1 MAECIHGFEDGLC
14 DICFPRQ
21 APEPVRRAATA
32 TVRRPAASR
41 TSGGGVTTTRP
52 QPKRTS
58 ARPTMLLNTQRVYHV
73 THLRN
78 LEAIVIDEAIRA
90 DAAPEVDVS
99 SATTRELRRSAELAT
114 GGTVADRVPFQLSP
128 NASRWN
134 ELRSGAAGAHWS
146 DAARAANP
154 LEFVILV
161 TSAGAVGPDV
171 IFANGDAAAPATRFA
186 AGDDGTA
193 LLRATFALDPELLD
207 AELLAPSPVPFSAVT
222 LIGVANEPVRDQVRQ
237 LLADA
242 GVGHDSAGRSSG
254 AAPKVAVYPPWFQAE

>member
-21 APEPVRRAATA
+21 APEPARRVGVAT
-32 TVRRPAASR
+32 TRRPAASR
-41 TSGGGVTTTRP
+41 SATGTATRP

-90 DAAPEVDVS
+90 DASPEVDVS
-99 SATTRELRRSAELAT
+99 SATTRELRAAVELAS

-128 NASRWN
+128 NAERWD
-134 ELRSGAAGAHWS
+134 ELRSGAAGPHWS

-171 IFANGDAAAPATRFA
+171 LFANGDAAAPATRFA
-186 AGDDGTA
+186 AGDAGTA
-193 LLRATFALDPELLD
+193 LLRATYALDPELLD
-207 AELLAPSPVPFSAVT
+207 AELLAAAPVPFSAIT
-222 LIGVANEPVRDQVRQ
+222 LVGVANEPVRDQVRQ
-237 LLADA
+237 LLSD
-242 GVGHDSAGRSSG
+242 VGG

>member
-1 MAECIHGFEDGLC
+1 LAECIHGFEEGLC

-21 APEPVRRAATA
+21 APEPVRRATATA
-32 TVRRPAASR
+32 RRPAASR
-41 TSGGGVTTTRP
+41 SGGSGATTRV
-52 QPKRTS
+52 QPARTS
-58 ARPTMLLNTQRVYHV
+58 SRPTMLLNTQRVYHV

-90 DAAPEVDVS
+90 DASPEVDVS
-99 SATTRELRRSAELAT
+99 SATTRELRRSTELAT
-114 GGTVADRVPFQLSP
+114 GGSVADRVPFQLSP
-128 NASRWN
+128 NAERWN
-134 ELRSGAAGAHWS
+134 ELRTGAKGVHWS

-186 AGDDGTA
+186 VGDDGTA
-193 LLRATFALDPELLD
+193 LLRATYALDPELLD
-207 AELLAPSPVPFSAVT
+207 AELLAAAPVPFSAIT
-222 LIGVANEPVRDQVRQ
+222 LVGVANEPVRDQVRE

-242 GVGHDSAGRSSG
+242 GVGHDSNGRSGG
-254 AAPKVAVYPPWFQAE
+254 AAPKVAVYPPWFQGE

>member
-21 APEPVRRAATA
+21 APEPVRRVGVTTA
-32 TVRRPAASR
+32 RRPAASGTRSAAPRVQAPR
-41 TSGGGVTTTRP
+41 TS
-52 QPKRTS
+52 S
-58 ARPTMLLNTQRVYHV
+58 RPTMLLNTQRVYHV

-90 DAAPEVDVS
+90 HAAPEVDVS
-99 SATTRELRRSAELAT
+99 SATTRELRASAELAS

-128 NASRWN
+128 NSSRWN

-146 DAARAANP
+146 DAAREANP

-171 IFANGDAAAPATRFA
+171 LFANGDAAAPATRFA
-186 AGDDGTA
+186 AGDAGTA
-193 LLRATFALDPELLD
+193 LLRASYALDPELLD
-207 AELLAPSPVPFSAVT
+207 AELLAAAPVPFSAIT
-222 LIGVANEPVRDQVRQ
+222 LVGVANEPVRDLVRQ
-237 LLADA
+237 LLAD
-242 GVGHDSAGRSSG
+242 VGG
-254 AAPKVAVYPPWFQAE
+254 AAPKVAVYPPWFQGD

>member
-1 MAECIHGFEDGLC
+1 MAECIHGFDEGLC
-14 DICFPRQ
+14 DICFPRR

-32 TVRRPAASR
+32 TARRPAASR
-41 TSGGGVTTTRP
+41 SPGSTSPAARA
-52 QPKRTS
+52 S
-58 ARPTMLLNTQRVYHV
+58 AKPSLLLSTQRIYHV

-90 DAAPEVDVS
+90 DAVPEVDIS
-99 SATTRELRRSAELAT
+99 SATTRELRRSTELAA
-114 GGTVADRVPFQLSP
+114 GGTVADRVTFQLSP
-128 NASRWN
+128 NAARWN
-134 ELRSGAAGAHWS
+134 EVRNGALGAHWS

-186 AGDDGTA
+186 SGDDGTV
-193 LLRATFALDPELLD
+193 LLRATAALDPELRD
-207 AELLAPSPVPFSAVT
+207 AELLAASPVPFSAIT

-242 GVGHDSAGRSSG
+242 GVGHGGG
-254 AAPKVAVYPPWFQAE
+254 AAPKVAVYPPWFQAV

>member
-1 MAECIHGFEDGLC
+1 LAECIHGFEDGLC

-21 APEPVRRAATA
+21 APEPVRRAATTTA
-32 TVRRPAASR
+32 RRPAASR
-41 TSGGGVTTTRP
+41 SSGGVATTTRP

-99 SATTRELRRSAELAT
+99 SATTRELRRSVELAS

-134 ELRSGAAGAHWS
+134 ELRSGAAGVHWS

-193 LLRATFALDPELLD
+193 LLRATFALDPELVD
-207 AELLAPSPVPFSAVT
+207 AELLAAAPVPFSAIT
-222 LIGVANEPVRDQVRQ
+222 LVGVANEPVRDQVRQ
-237 LLADA
+237 LLAD
-242 GVGHDSAGRSSG
+242 VGG
-254 AAPKVAVYPPWFQAE
+254 AAPKVAVYPPWFQAD

>member
-21 APEPVRRAATA
+21 APEPVRRAGVATA
-32 TVRRPAASR
+32 RRPAASGTR
-41 TSGGGVTTTRP
+41 TVTGARP

-58 ARPTMLLNTQRVYHV
+58 SRPTMLLNTQRVYHV

-90 DAAPEVDVS
+90 DASPEVDVS
-99 SATTRELRRSAELAT
+99 SATTRELRASVDLAV

-128 NASRWN
+128 NSSRWN
-134 ELRSGAAGAHWS
+134 ELRSGAAGVHWS

-171 IFANGDAAAPATRFA
+171 LFANGDAAAPATRFA
-186 AGDDGTA
+186 AGDAGTA
-193 LLRATFALDPELLD
+193 LLRASYALDPELLD
-207 AELLAPSPVPFSAVT
+207 AELLAAAPVPFAAIT
-222 LIGVANEPVRDQVRQ
+222 LVGVANEPVRDLVRQ
-237 LLADA
+237 LLAD
-242 GVGHDSAGRSSG
+242 VGG
-254 AAPKVAVYPPWFQAE
+254 AAPKVAVYPPWFQGE